1 MCVLQESGL
10 LPPYLLIILGSFV
23 NVIYSILF
31 CGGGGKAAEENYM
44 NDHLRRRR
52 RKFIVVVNQRSQ

>member
-31 CGGGGKAAEENYM
+31 CGGGGKATEENYM
-44 NDHLRRRR
+44 NDPLRRR